1 MLTYL
6 LTIAAS
12 GLVGLGGG
20 ALGGFLVSRRG
31 GAKISVVEKRVQDL
45 GFYADNLGQR
55 EQKLEAWCQSLS
67 NEQQAIAQ
75 STASREELRGAFMQL
90 VTRQEMELAIQTV
103 VSAIA
108 PTGGLPRPPAPLVQS
123 AADNQAELARMLA
136 SMSQQM
142 NGINQTLGLG
152 GN

>member
-20 ALGGFLVSRRG
+20 ALGGFLASRRCG
-31 GAKISVVEKRVQDL
+31 RSIDGLRNTITDVEFHLSTVHQNGDKDRV
-45 GFYADNLGQR
+45 
-55 EQKLEAWCQSLS
+55 WVQSLAD
-67 NEQQAIAQ
+67 QLQGIAQ
-75 STASREELRGAFMQL
+75 STATREELRGAFMQL
-90 VTRQEMELAIQTV
+90 VTRQELELALQSV

-108 PTGGLPRPPAPLVQS
+108 PAGALPRPPAPLVQS
-123 AADNQAELARMLA
+123 AADNQAELARVLA
-136 SMSQQM
+136 NLNQQM
-142 NGINQTLGLG
+142 NGINQQLGIG

>member
-20 ALGGFLVSRRG
+20 ALGGFLVSRRCG
-31 GAKISVVEKRVQDL
+31 RSIDRLRNTITEVEFHLDTVHRNGDKDR
-45 GFYADNLGQR
+45 
-55 EQKLEAWCQSLS
+55 AWLQSLA
-67 NEQQAIAQ
+67 EQQQLMVQ
-75 STASREELRGAFMQL
+75 STATREELRGAFMQL

-108 PTGGLPRPPAPLVQS
+108 PAGALPRPPAPLVQS
-123 AADNQAELARMLA
+123 AADNQAELARVLA
-136 SMSQQM
+136 NLNQQM
-142 NGINQTLGLG
+142 NGINQQLGIG

>member
-31 GAKISVVEKRVQDL
+31 GAKISVVEKRVEDL
-45 GFYADNLGQR
+45 GFYADNLSQR

-67 NEQQAIAQ
+67 NEQQGIAQ
-75 STASREELRGAFMQL
+75 ATATREELRGAFMQL
-90 VTRQEMELAIQTV
+90 VTRQELEMAIQSV
-103 VSAIA
+103 VSAIGPA
-108 PTGGLPRPPAPLVQS
+108 GSMPRPQPPLVQS
-123 AADNQAELARMLA
+123 AADNQAELARVLA
-136 SMSQQM
+136 NLNQQM
-142 NGINQTLGLG
+142 NGINQQLGLG